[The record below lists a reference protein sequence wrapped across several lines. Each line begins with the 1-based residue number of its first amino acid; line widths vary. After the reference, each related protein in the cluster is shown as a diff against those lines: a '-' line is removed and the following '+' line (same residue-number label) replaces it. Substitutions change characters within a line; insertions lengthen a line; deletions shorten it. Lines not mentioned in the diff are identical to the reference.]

1 MKKFKAGLFGL
12 GVVGSGV
19 YKALQQ
25 NEKYGISIEK
35 IAVKNIDKKRD
46 LELPN
51 GILTTVADEILE
63 NTDFDFIIE
72 LINDPE
78 EAFSIVKKTFEKG
91 KSVVSAN
98 KKMIALYH
106 KEILELREKHGVKFF
121 YEGAVCGSV
130 PILRLLDQHF
140 KSDQVKSLKAIA
152 NGTCNFILSKMVGE
166 NQDYDSALKDAQDLG
181 FAELDPYSDVSGE
194 DTRFKLSIMIYH
206 AFGVFVHPNEI
217 PLQGINYLDEHIK
230 DFAQKH
236 HLKIK
241 LMGEAQEV
249 DGKITAKVEPQLVN
263 DKDDFYNIENEYNGI
278 SVDAEFTGEQFVKGK
293 GAGSFPTALA
303 VLSNLKDLKYDL
315 AIARIPKEEIKWYSK
330 TSEVSIYFIAGF
342 HDDYIFEGI
351 EVLNKEGSYII
362 AKSQFHLLEKLK
374 KDIPNLYWV
383 QLSENIFKE
392 IVNHEA
398 LV

>member
-1 MKKFKAGLFGL
+1 MKNFKAGLFGL

-19 YKALQQ
+19 YKALLQ

-35 IAVKNIDKKRD
+35 IAVKNIDKQRD

-51 GILTTVADEILE
+51 GILTTEEDELLE
-63 NTDFDFIIE
+63 NTDLDFIIE

-78 EAFSIVKKTFEKG
+78 EAFSIVKKAFENG

-106 KEILELREKHGVKFF
+106 KEILELREKFDVKFF

-130 PILRLLDQHF
+130 PILRLLDQHY
-140 KSDQVKSLKAIA
+140 KSDQLKSIKAIA
-152 NGTCNFILSKMVGE
+152 NGTCNFILSKMVSE
-166 NQDYDSALKDAQDLG
+166 NQDYNSALKDAQELG

-206 AFGVFVHPNEI
+206 AFGVFVHPNKI
-217 PLQGINYLDEHIK
+217 PLQGINFLDEHIK

-241 LMGEAQEV
+241 LIGEVQEV
-249 DGKITAKVEPQLVN
+249 EGEITAKVEPQLVN
-263 DKDDFYNIENEYNGI
+263 DKDDFYTIENEFNGI
-278 SVDAEFTGEQFVKGK
+278 LVDAEFTGEQFVKGK

-303 VLSNLKDLKYDL
+303 VLSNLIDLKYDL
-315 AIARIPKEEIKWYSK
+315 AIAKVSDKEVK
-330 TSEVSIYFIAGF
+330 TYAKKSEARIYFIAGL
-342 HDDYIFEGI
+342 HDEYIFNDL
-351 EVLNKEGSYII
+351 EVLNKERNYVI
-362 AKSQFHLLEKLK
+362 AKSEFHQLEKLK
-374 KDIPNLYWV
+374 KDNPNLYWV
-383 QLSENIFKE
+383 QLSGNFLKE
-392 IVNHEA
+392 TIKQDA

>member
-19 YKALQQ
+19 YKVLQQ
-25 NEKYGISIEK
+25 NKKYGISIEK
-35 IAVKNIDKKRD
+35 IAVKNIHKKREIKLSD
-46 LELPN
+46 
-51 GILTTVADEILE
+51 GILTSKSEDILE
-63 NTDFDFIIE
+63 NSELDIIIE

-78 EAFSIVKKTFEKG
+78 EAFYIVKRAFEKG

-98 KKMIALYH
+98 KKMVALYH

-140 KSDQVKSLKAIA
+140 KSDQIKSIKAIA

-166 NQDYDSALKDAQDLG
+166 NQDYDTALKEAQDLG

-206 AFGVFVHPNEI
+206 AFGIFVHPNEI
-217 PLQGINYLDEHIK
+217 PLQGINYLNKKII

-236 HLKIK
+236 GLKLK
-241 LMGEAQEV
+241 LVGEALLLNGEI
-249 DGKITAKVEPQLVN
+249 KAKVEPQLVN
-263 DKDDFYNIENEYNGI
+263 DRHDFYNIENEYNGI
-278 SVDAEFTGEQFVKGK
+278 LVDAEFSGEQFVKGK

-315 AIARIPKEEIKWYSK
+315 AIARISSNDDKIHSKNSAEE
-330 TSEVSIYFIAGF
+330 IYFISGF
-342 HDDYIFEGI
+342 DRDFDFDEINILSNEDG
-351 EVLNKEGSYII
+351 YII
-362 AKSQFHLLEKLK
+362 AKGYFQQFDNLK
-374 KDIPNLYWV
+374 KTIPNLYWV
-383 QLSENIFKE
+383 RIPQNILKE
-392 IVNHEA
+392 IRKQEA
-398 LV
+398 MA

>member
-19 YKALQQ
+19 FKALQQ

-35 IAVKNIDKKRD
+35 IAVKNIDKIRD

-51 GILTTVADEILE
+51 GILTTEADEILE
-63 NTDFDFIIE
+63 NTNLDFIIE

-78 EAFSIVKKTFEKG
+78 EAFSIVKKAFEKG

-98 KKMIALYH
+98 KKMVALYH

-130 PILRLLDQHF
+130 PILRLFDQHF
-140 KSDQVKSLKAIA
+140 KSDQVKSIKAIA

-166 NQDYDSALKDAQDLG
+166 NQDYRSALKDAQELG

-217 PLQGINYLDEHIK
+217 PLQGINFLDESIK
-230 DFAQKH
+230 NFAQKH
-236 HLKIK
+236 QLKIK
-241 LMGEAQEV
+241 LIGEAKEV
-249 DGKITAKVEPQLVN
+249 EGKITAKVEPKLVN
-263 DKDDFYNIENEYNGI
+263 NKDDFFTIENEYNGI
-278 SVDAEFTGEQFVKGK
+278 LVNAEYTGEQFVKGK

-303 VLSNLKDLKYDL
+303 VLSNLK
-315 AIARIPKEEIKWYSK
+315 
-330 TSEVSIYFIAGF
+330 VSC
-342 HDDYIFEGI
+342 
-351 EVLNKEGSYII
+351 II
-362 AKSQFHLLEKLK
+362 
-374 KDIPNLYWV
+374 
-383 QLSENIFKE
+383 
-392 IVNHEA
+392 
-398 LV
+398 

>member
-19 YKALQQ
+19 YKALQH

-35 IAVKNIDKKRD
+35 IAVKNIAKKRD
-46 LELPN
+46 LELPK
-51 GILTTVADEILE
+51 GILTTEADEILE
-63 NTDFDFIIE
+63 NTDLDIIFE
-72 LINDPE
+72 LINDPK
-78 EAFSIVKKTFEKG
+78 EAFSIVKMAFEKG

-121 YEGAVCGSV
+121 YEGAVCGSI

-140 KSDQVKSLKAIA
+140 KSDQVKSIKAIA

-166 NQDYDSALKDAQDLG
+166 NQDYDSVLKEAQDLG

-206 AFGVFVHPNEI
+206 AFGIFVHPNEI
-217 PLQGINYLDEHIK
+217 PLHGINYLDENIK

-241 LMGEAQEV
+241 LIGEAQEV
-249 DGKITAKVEPQLVN
+249 EGRITAKVEPQLVN
-263 DKDDFYNIENEYNGI
+263 EKDDFYNIENEYNGI
-278 SVDAEFTGEQFVKGK
+278 FVDAEYTGEQFVKGK

-315 AIARIPKEEIKWYSK
+315 SIAKISKKEFKSYSK
-330 TSEVSIYFIAGF
+330 KSESEIYFIAGF
-342 HDDYIFEGI
+342 HDDYIFEGF
-351 EVLNKEGSYII
+351 EVLNKEGSYVI
-362 AKSQFHLLEKLK
+362 AKSQFHQLEKLK
-374 KDIPNLYWV
+374 KNNPNLYWV
-383 QLSENIFKE
+383 QLSENFLNETVKQD
-392 IVNHEA
+392 A

>member
-25 NEKYGISIEK
+25 NGKYGISIEK

-51 GILTTVADEILE
+51 GILTTAAVEILD
-63 NTDFDFIIE
+63 NTDLDIIIE

-78 EAFSIVKKTFEKG
+78 EAFSIVKKAFKKG

-98 KKMIALYH
+98 KKMVALYH

-130 PILRLLDQHF
+130 PILRLLDQHY
-140 KSDQVKSLKAIA
+140 KSDQVNSIKAIA
-152 NGTCNFILSKMVGE
+152 NGTCNFILSKMVSE
-166 NQDYDSALKDAQDLG
+166 NQGYDLALKDAQDLG

-206 AFGVFVHPNEI
+206 AFGLFIHPNEI
-217 PLQGINYLDEHIK
+217 PLQGINYLDENIK

-241 LMGEAQEV
+241 LIGEAQEV
-249 DGKITAKVEPQLVN
+249 NGKITAKVEPQLVN
-263 DKDDFYNIENEYNGI
+263 ESHDFYNIENEYNGI
-278 SVDAEFTGEQFVKGK
+278 LVDAVFAGEQFVKGK

-315 AIARIPKEEIKWYSK
+315 AVAKIAKKEIKSYSK
-330 TSEVSIYFIAGF
+330 NSKTEIYFIAGF
-342 HDDYIFEGI
+342 NDNFNFQGL
-351 EVLNKEGSYII
+351 EVLNKEEGYIL
-362 AKSQFHLLEKLK
+362 AKGQFDYLEELK
-374 KDIPNLYWV
+374 KGNPDLYWV
-383 QLSENIFKE
+383 QLSENIFE
-392 IVNHEA
+392 ELVNQEA
-398 LV
+398 LI

>member
-1 MKKFKAGLFGL
+1 MKNFKAGLFGL

-19 YKALQQ
+19 YKALLQ

-35 IAVKNIDKKRD
+35 IAVKNIDKQRD

-51 GILTTVADEILE
+51 GILTTEEDEILE
-63 NTDFDFIIE
+63 NTDLDFIIE

-78 EAFSIVKKTFEKG
+78 EAFSIVKKAFEIG

-106 KEILELREKHGVKFF
+106 KEILELREKFDVKFF

-130 PILRLLDQHF
+130 PILRLLDQHY
-140 KSDQVKSLKAIA
+140 KSDQLKSIKAIA
-152 NGTCNFILSKMVGE
+152 NGTCNFILSKMVSE
-166 NQDYDSALKDAQDLG
+166 NQDYNSALKDAQDLG

-206 AFGVFVHPNEI
+206 AFGVFVHPNKI
-217 PLQGINYLDEHIK
+217 PLQGINFLDEHIK

-241 LMGEAQEV
+241 LIGEAQEV
-249 DGKITAKVEPQLVN
+249 EGEITAKVEPQLVN
-263 DKDDFYNIENEYNGI
+263 DKDDFYTIENEFNGI
-278 SVDAEFTGEQFVKGK
+278 LVDAEFTGEQFVKGK

-315 AIARIPKEEIKWYSK
+315 AIAKVSDKEVK
-330 TSEVSIYFIAGF
+330 TYVKKSEARIYFIAGL
-342 HDDYIFEGI
+342 HDEYIFNDL
-351 EVLNKEGSYII
+351 EVLNKERNYVI
-362 AKSQFHLLEKLK
+362 AKSEFHQLEKLK
-374 KDIPNLYWV
+374 KDNPNLYWV
-383 QLSENIFKE
+383 QLSENFLNETVKQD
-392 IVNHEA
+392 A

>member
-78 EAFSIVKKTFEKG
+78 EAFSIVKKAFEKG

-106 KEILELREKHGVKFF
+106 KEILKLREKHGVKFF

-194 DTRFKLSIMIYH
+194 DTRFKLSIMMYH

-217 PLQGINYLDEHIK
+217 PLHGINYLDEHIK
-230 DFAQKH
+230 DFAQQH
-236 HLKIK
+236 QLKIK
-241 LMGEAQEV
+241 LVGEAQVVE
-249 DGKITAKVEPQLVN
+249 GKITAKVEPQLVSESH
-263 DKDDFYNIENEYNGI
+263 DFYNVENEYNGI
-278 SVDAEFTGEQFVKGK
+278 LVDAEYTGEQFVKGK

-303 VLSNLKDLKYDL
+303 VLSNLKDLKYNL
-315 AIARIPKEEIKWYSK
+315 AISKIFKKHNQSYS
-330 TSEVSIYFIAGF
+330 ENLQNGIYFLAGYNASF
-342 HDDYIFEGI
+342 NIDGLVFLH
-351 EVLNKEGSYII
+351 KEAGYSIVN
-362 AKSQFHLLEKLK
+362 SQFHQLQELK
-374 KDIPNLYWV
+374 KDNPNLYWV
-383 QLSENIFKE
+383 QLSGNILKE
-392 IVNHEA
+392 IVNQEA

>member
-51 GILTTVADEILE
+51 GILTTEADKILD
-63 NTDFDFIIE
+63 NADLDIIIE

-78 EAFSIVKKTFEKG
+78 EAFSIVKKAFEKG

-98 KKMIALYH
+98 KKMVALYH

-130 PILRLLDQHF
+130 PILRLLDQHH
-140 KSDQVKSLKAIA
+140 KSDQVKSIKAIA
-152 NGTCNFILSKMVGE
+152 NGTCNFILSKMVSE
-166 NQDYDSALKDAQDLG
+166 NQGYDAALKDAQDLG

-217 PLQGINYLDEHIK
+217 PLQGINYLDEYIK

-241 LMGEAQEV
+241 LIGEAQEAE
-249 DGKITAKVEPQLVN
+249 GKITAKVEPQLVN
-263 DKDDFYNIENEYNGI
+263 ESHDFYNIENEYNGI
-278 SVDAEFTGEQFVKGK
+278 LVDAEYTGEQFVKGK

-315 AIARIPKEEIKWYSK
+315 AIAKISKKQNRGYSGN
-330 TSEVSIYFIAGF
+330 SENEIYFIAGF
-342 HDDYIFEGI
+342 HDNFIFEGF
-351 EVLNKEGSYII
+351 EVLNKEEGFII
-362 AKSQFHLLEKLK
+362 AKSQFHKLEELK
-374 KDIPNLYWV
+374 KENPNLYWV

-392 IVNHEA
+392 TVNQEA

>member
-51 GILTTVADEILE
+51 GILTTEADEILDNAE
-63 NTDFDFIIE
+63 LDIIIE

-78 EAFSIVKKTFEKG
+78 EAFGIVKKVFEKG

-98 KKMIALYH
+98 KKMVALYH

-140 KSDQVKSLKAIA
+140 KSDHIKSIKAIA

-166 NQDYDSALKDAQDLG
+166 NQVYDTALKNAQDLG

-217 PLQGINYLDEHIK
+217 PLQGINFLDEHIK
-230 DFAQKH
+230 NFAQDH
-236 HLKIK
+236 QLKIK
-241 LMGEAQEV
+241 LIGEAQKLE
-249 DGKITAKVEPQLVN
+249 GKITAKVEPQLIN
-263 DKDDFYNIENEYNGI
+263 ESHDFYNIENEYNGI
-278 SVDAEFTGEQFVKGK
+278 LVDAEYTGEQFVKGK

-315 AIARIPKEEIKWYSK
+315 AIPKSSIKKEMEYSNK
-330 TSEVSIYFIAGF
+330 TNSGIYFIAGF
-342 HDDYIFEGI
+342 ENEISELKILDQYEKYF
-351 EVLNKEGSYII
+351 I
-362 AKSQFHLLEKLK
+362 AYTDFNQLK
-374 KDIPNLYWV
+374 NLRQEHPKLYWV
-383 QLSENIFKE
+383 KIPQDIFNK
-392 IVNHEA
+392 IKNHEV
-398 LV
+398 LI

>member
-25 NEKYGISIEK
+25 NEKYGVSIEK
-35 IAVKNIDKKRD
+35 IAVKNIEKERN

-51 GILTTVADEILE
+51 GILTTEADEILD
-63 NTDFDFIIE
+63 NTDLDIIIE
-72 LINDPE
+72 LINDPK
-78 EAFSIVKKTFEKG
+78 EAFSIVKKAFERG

-98 KKMIALYH
+98 KKMVALYH

-130 PILRLLDQHF
+130 PILRLLDQHY
-140 KSDQVKSLKAIA
+140 KSDQVKSIKAIA

-166 NQDYDSALKDAQDLG
+166 NQDYATALKDAQELG

-217 PLQGINYLDEHIK
+217 PLHGINHLDEHIK

-236 HLKIK
+236 HLKLK
-241 LMGEAQEV
+241 LVGEAQQQN
-249 DGKITAKVEPQLVN
+249 GKITAKVEPQLVN
-263 DKDDFYNIENEYNGI
+263 ESHDFYTIENEYNGI
-278 SVDAEFTGEQFVKGK
+278 VVDAEFSGEQFVKGK

-315 AIARIPKEEIKWYSK
+315 AIAKSLVKKEIEFSNKSK
-330 TSEVSIYFIAGF
+330 REIYFISGF
-342 HDDYIFEGI
+342 ENEISGLTILDQEEKYYIVNTDFNRLINLKQE
-351 EVLNKEGSYII
+351 
-362 AKSQFHLLEKLK
+362 HL
-374 KDIPNLYWV
+374 NLYWV
-383 QLSENIFKE
+383 KIPQDIFNK
-392 IVNHEA
+392 IKNHEV
-398 LV
+398 LI

>member
-1 MKKFKAGLFGL
+1 MKNFKAGLFGL

-19 YKALQQ
+19 YKALLQ

-35 IAVKNIDKKRD
+35 IAVKNINKQRD

-51 GILTTVADEILE
+51 GILTTEEDEILE
-63 NTDFDFIIE
+63 NTDLDFIIE

-78 EAFSIVKKTFEKG
+78 EAFSIVKEAFENG

-106 KEILELREKHGVKFF
+106 KEILELREKFDVKFF

-130 PILRLLDQHF
+130 PILRLLDQHY
-140 KSDQVKSLKAIA
+140 KSDQVKSIKAIA
-152 NGTCNFILSKMVGE
+152 NGTCNFILSKMVSE
-166 NQDYDSALKDAQDLG
+166 NQDYNSALKDAQDLG

-206 AFGVFVHPNEI
+206 AFGVFVHPNKI
-217 PLQGINYLDEHIK
+217 PLQGINFLDEHIK

-241 LMGEAQEV
+241 LIGEAQEV
-249 DGKITAKVEPQLVN
+249 EGEITAKVEPQLVN
-263 DKDDFYNIENEYNGI
+263 DKDDFYTIENEFNGI
-278 SVDAEFTGEQFVKGK
+278 LVDAEFTGEQFVKGK

-315 AIARIPKEEIKWYSK
+315 AIAKVSHKEVK
-330 TSEVSIYFIAGF
+330 TYVKKSEARIYFIAGLNDEF
-342 HDDYIFEGI
+342 IFNDL
-351 EVLNKEGSYII
+351 EVLNKERNYVI
-362 AKSQFHLLEKLK
+362 AKSEFYQLEKLK
-374 KDIPNLYWV
+374 KDNPNLYWV
-383 QLSENIFKE
+383 QLSENFLKE
-392 IVNHEA
+392 TVKQEA

>member
-25 NEKYGISIEK
+25 NEKYGILIEK

-46 LELPN
+46 LKLPK
-51 GILTTVADEILE
+51 GVLTTKADEILD
-63 NTDFDFIIE
+63 NADLDIIIE

-78 EAFSIVKKTFEKG
+78 EAFNIVKKAFENG

-98 KKMIALYH
+98 KKMVALFH

-130 PILRLLDQHF
+130 PILRLLDQHY
-140 KSDQVKSLKAIA
+140 KSDQVKSIKAIA

-166 NQDYDSALKDAQDLG
+166 NQDYDSALKDAQELG

-241 LMGEAQEV
+241 LIGEAQEV
-249 DGKITAKVEPQLVN
+249 NGKITAKVEPQLVN
-263 DKDDFYNIENEYNGI
+263 ESHDFYIIENEYNGI
-278 SVDAEFTGEQFVKGK
+278 LIDAEYTGEQFVKGK

-303 VLSNLKDLKYDL
+303 VLSNLKDSRYDL
-315 AIARIPKEEIKWYSK
+315 SIAKISKKHDKSYSNSSAK
-330 TSEVSIYFIAGF
+330 DIYFIAGF
-342 HDDYIFEGI
+342 DDSHTIKGLDVLHKEEGYKI
-351 EVLNKEGSYII
+351 V
-362 AKSQFHLLEKLK
+362 KSQFQQLEELK
-374 KDIPNLYWV
+374 MDNPNLYWV

-392 IVNHEA
+392 IVNQEA

>member
-1 MKKFKAGLFGL
+1 MKNFKAGLFGL

-19 YKALQQ
+19 YKALLQ

-35 IAVKNIDKKRD
+35 IAVKNIDKQRD

-51 GILTTVADEILE
+51 GILTTEEDEILE
-63 NTDFDFIIE
+63 NTDLDFIIE
-72 LINDPE
+72 LINDPK
-78 EAFSIVKKTFEKG
+78 EAFSIVKKAFENG

-106 KEILELREKHGVKFF
+106 KEILELREKFDVKFF

-130 PILRLLDQHF
+130 PILRLLDQHY
-140 KSDQVKSLKAIA
+140 KSDQLKSIKAIA
-152 NGTCNFILSKMVGE
+152 NGTCNFILSKMVSE
-166 NQDYDSALKDAQDLG
+166 NQDYNSALKDAQDLG

-206 AFGVFVHPNEI
+206 AFGVFVHPNKI
-217 PLQGINYLDEHIK
+217 PLQGINFLDEHIK

-241 LMGEAQEV
+241 LIGEAQEV
-249 DGKITAKVEPQLVN
+249 EGEITAKVEPQLVN
-263 DKDDFYNIENEYNGI
+263 DKDDFYTIENEFNGI
-278 SVDAEFTGEQFVKGK
+278 LVDAEFTGEQFVKGK

-315 AIARIPKEEIKWYSK
+315 AIAKVSHKEVK
-330 TSEVSIYFIAGF
+330 TYVKKSEARIYFIAGL
-342 HDDYIFEGI
+342 HDEYIFNDL
-351 EVLNKEGSYII
+351 EVLNKERNYVI
-362 AKSQFHLLEKLK
+362 AKSEFHQLEKLK
-374 KDIPNLYWV
+374 KDNPNLYWV
-383 QLSENIFKE
+383 QLSENFLKE
-392 IVNHEA
+392 TVKQDA

>member
-1 MKKFKAGLFGL
+1 MKNFKAGLFGL

-19 YKALQQ
+19 YKALLQ

-35 IAVKNIDKKRD
+35 IAVKNIDKQRD

-51 GILTTVADEILE
+51 GILTTEEDEILE
-63 NTDFDFIIE
+63 NTDLDFIIE

-78 EAFSIVKKTFEKG
+78 EAFSIVKKAFENG

-106 KEILELREKHGVKFF
+106 KEILELREKFDVKFF

-130 PILRLLDQHF
+130 PILRLLDQHY
-140 KSDQVKSLKAIA
+140 KSDQLKSIKAIA
-152 NGTCNFILSKMVGE
+152 NGTCNFILSKMVSE
-166 NQDYDSALKDAQDLG
+166 NQDYNSALKDAQDLG

-206 AFGVFVHPNEI
+206 AFGVFVHPNKI
-217 PLQGINYLDEHIK
+217 PLQGINFLDKHIK

-241 LMGEAQEV
+241 LIGEAQEV
-249 DGKITAKVEPQLVN
+249 EGEITAKVEPQLVN
-263 DKDDFYNIENEYNGI
+263 DKDDFYTIENEFNGI
-278 SVDAEFTGEQFVKGK
+278 LVDAEFTGEQFVKGK

-315 AIARIPKEEIKWYSK
+315 AIAKVSHKEVK
-330 TSEVSIYFIAGF
+330 TYVKKSEARIYFIAGLNDEF
-342 HDDYIFEGI
+342 IFNDL
-351 EVLNKEGSYII
+351 EVLNKERNYVI
-362 AKSQFHLLEKLK
+362 AISEFYQLEKLK
-374 KDIPNLYWV
+374 KDNPNLYWV
-383 QLSENIFKE
+383 QLSENFLKE
-392 IVNHEA
+392 TVKQEA

>member
-1 MKKFKAGLFGL
+1 MKNFKAGLFGL

-19 YKALQQ
+19 YKALLQ

-35 IAVKNIDKKRD
+35 IAVKNIDKQRD

-51 GILTTVADEILE
+51 GILTTEEDEILE
-63 NTDFDFIIE
+63 NTDLDFIIE

-78 EAFSIVKKTFEKG
+78 EAISIVKKAFENG

-106 KEILELREKHGVKFF
+106 KEILELREKFDVKFF

-130 PILRLLDQHF
+130 PILRLLDQHY
-140 KSDQVKSLKAIA
+140 KSDQLKSIKAIA
-152 NGTCNFILSKMVGE
+152 NGTCNFILSKMVSE
-166 NQDYDSALKDAQDLG
+166 NQDYNSALKDAQDLG

-206 AFGVFVHPNEI
+206 AFGVFVHPNKI
-217 PLQGINYLDEHIK
+217 PLQGINFLDEHIK

-241 LMGEAQEV
+241 LIGEAQEV
-249 DGKITAKVEPQLVN
+249 EGEITAKVEPQLVN
-263 DKDDFYNIENEYNGI
+263 DKDDFYTIENEFNGI
-278 SVDAEFTGEQFVKGK
+278 LVDAEFTGEQFVKGK

-315 AIARIPKEEIKWYSK
+315 AIAKVSDKEVK
-330 TSEVSIYFIAGF
+330 TYVKKSEARIYFIAGL
-342 HDDYIFEGI
+342 HDEYIFNDL
-351 EVLNKEGSYII
+351 EVLNKERNYVI
-362 AKSQFHLLEKLK
+362 AKSEFHQLEKLK

-383 QLSENIFKE
+383 QLSGNFLKE
-392 IVNHEA
+392 TVKQEA

>member
-1 MKKFKAGLFGL
+1 MKNFKAGLFGL

-19 YKALQQ
+19 YKALLQ

-35 IAVKNIDKKRD
+35 IAVKNIDKQRD

-51 GILTTVADEILE
+51 GILTTEEDELLE
-63 NTDFDFIIE
+63 NTDLDFIIE

-78 EAFSIVKKTFEKG
+78 EAFSIVKKAFENG

-106 KEILELREKHGVKFF
+106 KEILELREKFDVKFF

-130 PILRLLDQHF
+130 PILRLLDQHY
-140 KSDQVKSLKAIA
+140 KSDQLKSIKAIA
-152 NGTCNFILSKMVGE
+152 NGTCNFILSKMVSE
-166 NQDYDSALKDAQDLG
+166 NQDYNSALKDAQDLG

-206 AFGVFVHPNEI
+206 AFGVFVHPNKI
-217 PLQGINYLDEHIK
+217 PLQGINFLDEHIK

-241 LMGEAQEV
+241 LIGEAQEV
-249 DGKITAKVEPQLVN
+249 EGEITAKVEPQLVN
-263 DKDDFYNIENEYNGI
+263 DKDDFYTIENEFNGI
-278 SVDAEFTGEQFVKGK
+278 LVDAEFTGEQFVKGK

-315 AIARIPKEEIKWYSK
+315 AIAKVSDKEVK
-330 TSEVSIYFIAGF
+330 TYVKKSEARIYFIAGL
-342 HDDYIFEGI
+342 HDEYIFNDL
-351 EVLNKEGSYII
+351 EVLNKERNYVI
-362 AKSQFHLLEKLK
+362 AKSEFHQLEKLK
-374 KDIPNLYWV
+374 KDNPNLYWV
-383 QLSENIFKE
+383 QLSENFLNETVKQD
-392 IVNHEA
+392 A